1 MIENVANS
9 YENDRKCCKFF
20 RKMMKNDRR
29 TAKRFKDRYGH
40 FGAGSVHTRQA
51 SDAEVRRHVEK
62 AKKKNTK

>member
-1 MIENVANS
+1 
-9 YENDRKCCKFF
+9 
-20 RKMMKNDRR
+20 MMKNDRR
-29 TAKRFKDRYGH
+29 TAKRFKDRYGD